1 MQFRHK
7 GWIAGII
14 VGLVAIVL
22 GTWLFFAYRQGDVR
36 NEPLN
41 GHPRPTVS
49 DDSGPTTMQPQGL
62 PRDAPSSPAPT
73 TDGYPN
79 VLGEDE
85 PPEMQPHAAPPPTA
99 SPLSPPPVGLVGQL
113 VTVLYATNRLV
124 NASTN
129 ELLPAQVTSFRSPD
143 LSFGSAMVRIP
154 EGHDFGVVDQ
164 PKELKLIGFT
174 IWREELNEKEHFVL
188 GEMHP
193 FTRQEF
199 IATAGADKDRSAL
212 VFVHGYNTDF
222 VGALFKLA
230 QIVFDVKYTGLPVAF
245 VWPSRGGVINYDRD
259 REVAMASRE
268 SFRELLKILYQDAG
282 LKKIHVIAHSMGN
295 QVVVE
300 SLYQYGLTGED
311 MKLSEL
317 ILAAPDV
324 DSDGFSTMAQ
334 KIRAIV
340 EGLTIYVS
348 SADKALRLSAFKAG
362 GPRLGDS
369 SANGPAV
376 FPDIDTIDVTALGE
390 DVFEL
395 NHDVYSAARSAI
407 DDIGQILQGVRPPG
421 TRTPQLRGMPADTT
435 PPQYWRYP
443 Q

>member
-7 GWIAGII
+7 GWIAGI
-14 VGLVAIVL
+14 VLGLGAIVL
-22 GTWLFFAYRQGDVR
+22 GTWLFVAYRQGDIR

-49 DDSGPTTMQPQGL
+49 DESGPTTMQPQGV
-62 PRDAPSSPAPT
+62 PRDGPSPPT
-73 TDGYPN
+73 YPN
-79 VLGEDE
+79 VFDEGEMVDE
-85 PPEMQPHAAPPPTA
+85 PQAAPSPADEA
-99 SPLSPPPVGLVGQL
+99 SPQPPPPVGLAGQL
-113 VTVLYATNRLV
+113 VTVLYATNRVV

-129 ELLPAQVTSFRSPD
+129 ELIPAQVTSVRSPD

-154 EGHDFGVVDQ
+154 ENHKFGEVDQ
-164 PKELKLIGFT
+164 PSELTLIGYT
-174 IWREELNEKEHFVL
+174 IWREELNEKDHFVL
-188 GEMHP
+188 GEIRP
-193 FTRQEF
+193 FTRQDF
-199 IATAGADKDRSAL
+199 IATAGADKERSAL
-212 VFVHGYNTDF
+212 VYVHGYNTDF

-230 QIVFDVKYTGLPVAF
+230 QIVFDVNYTGLPVAF
-245 VWPSRGGVINYDRD
+245 IWPSQGGVINYDRD

-324 DSDGFSTMAQ
+324 DPDGFSNMAQ
-334 KIRAIV
+334 KIRAMV

-369 SANGPAV
+369 SARGPAT
-376 FPDIDTIDVTALGE
+376 FAGIDTIDVTALGE

-395 NHDVYSAARSAI
+395 NHDVFSAARSVI
-407 DDIGQILQGVRPPG
+407 DDIGRVLQGVRPPG
-421 TRTPQLRGMPADTT
+421 MRTPHLRGMPVGTS